1 VINVASKDFLLQH
14 LVSHELL
21 VSRKKKICQMLFI
34 AREFR
39 PLTADALNEMIL
51 EVEAHSFSER
61 QANECFQS
69 YIKEDDEDFPGD
81 SRRRALLQFWTGWT
95 VIPFGGLTK
104 RLKVLFLPDDDDA
117 KSLPTS
123 HCLQL

>member
-1 VINVASKDFLLQH
+1 
-14 LVSHELL
+14 
-21 VSRKKKICQMLFI
+21 MLFI

-61 QANECFQS
+61 QANEWFQS

-81 SRRRALLQFWTGWT
+81 SRQRALLQFWTGWT